1 MPLRPKGMKTL
12 LSIRMVSRY
21 LALGLFAFSVSCT
34 TTYDRSGR
42 PVKSVDPGAAAVGVV
57 AAGLIG
63 YAIAND
69 DSDKHKHRYHH
80 GHGYQHGYYG
90 HRPHYGRNHG
100 RNHHCR

>member
-1 MPLRPKGMKTL
+1 MPLRPKGMKTM

-63 YAIAND
+63 YALAND
-69 DSDKHKHRYHH
+69 DSGKRKHHCNDRYH
-80 GHGYQHGYYG
+80 HGYYG

-100 RNHHCR
+100 RNYHCR